1 VARNF
6 TRSRS
11 LAAPDNGPAGK
22 PSHEDDVLIREID
35 DAVRQDDAARFAR
48 QYGPAL
54 LGAVVAGLLGLGG
67 YLWWDSNRE
76 SRMEGQSETIISA
89 LDLAGAND
97 FGSAGEKVAP
107 LVAEG
112 GPAARAAARFIQAG
126 AALEAGNETQAAEIF
141 AAVAADADAPQALRD
156 LARVREVSVTFDRLQ
171 PSEVIARLKDMSAP
185 GHALFGSAA
194 ELTAM
199 AHLEAG
205 NRREAG
211 ALFAAIAQDENQPET
226 LRSRARQMAGLL
238 GVDAI
243 VDVTK
248 LLKDEG
254 VDVSEGAGRSAASA
268 D

>member
-1 VARNF
+1 MAFNL

-11 LAAPDNGPAGK
+11 PAPTGGK

-35 DAVRQDDAARFAR
+35 DAVRQDDALQFAR
-48 QYGPAL
+48 RYGPVI
-54 LGAVVAGLLGLGG
+54 GGVVLAGLLGLGG
-67 YLWWDSNRE
+67 YLLWDNNRE
-76 SRMEGQSETIISA
+76 SRMEAQSETLISA

-97 FGSAGEKVAP
+97 FRSAGETVAP
-107 LVAEG
+107 LIAEG

-126 AALEAGNETQAAEIF
+126 AALEAGNENQAAEIF
-141 AAVAADADAPQALRD
+141 AAIAADTSAPQALRD
-156 LARVREVSVTFDRLQ
+156 LARVREVSVTFDRLRPQ
-171 PSEVIARLKDMSAP
+171 DVIARLRDLAVP
-185 GHALFGSAA
+185 GNPFFGSAG

-199 AHLEAG
+199 AQLEAG
-205 NRREAG
+205 NRAEAG
-211 ALFAAIAQDENQPET
+211 RLFAAIAQDEAQPET

-248 LLKDEG
+248 LLRDEG
-254 VDVSEGAGRSAASA
+254 VDVSEGDGRSAALA